1 MAAFNLEAEQLERM
15 KARFDALRA
24 EYQVCKRKLESK
36 CQALLILSKEL
47 DQCRSERDQFKLMA
61 EQLQQRYQ
69 NIKRQLGQTCYSAS
83 FDDSTSRGPTSSKNL
98 GSLLFECKEQNK
110 SLQFDVED
118 LKQKLQDANG
128 DIKLLREQ
136 IARQR
141 VGTSD
146 EGINTRHFPAHE
158 REDLVKQLEASREE
172 INQLERD
179 LQQVIDE
186 KEELVTERV
195 AYKSKYDRLNQ
206 ELNYILKGDEKRIV
220 DIDALSM
227 ENKYLKERLKQMA
240 EEKSM
245 AMATVSKYKTLLERK
260 KTKSSSLKLG
270 QSRSG
275 GLVITQKQVHQ
286 ILEDHSQIAATPQAM
301 ADLQALASALLDTV
315 NDKNLA
321 LSHQR
326 KTNKILGNR
335 VSELEKK
342 IKTLEVAG
350 LWNVPNNLPNLEKLR
365 AECEE
370 VKTLIPQTSLSSDD
384 TVHNELQVTDHK
396 LMDGAES
403 DLCSPLSSTMTSPT
417 HSSSSNLLNSYDN
430 SPMHSNSLHNDSHL
444 HSNSCHSDE
453 KNIAD
458 IQSHVTSND
467 SEESILKDHRNDS
480 DFKNE
485 NNNMQPDKN
494 IVSMD
499 DLDLLPTK
507 EEIVKCTDRGDVKEN
522 NVSSSERKAS
532 DSVDNCNTEHVDEED
547 DISEEKLKSL
557 MDDMTHKMVEFSH
570 KTKNR
575 GHFMVKN
582 NVDNIPETD
591 DFQAVSIRSKSL
603 EEKDS
608 RPSTPSCSD
617 SLLSELTRQT
627 SNDNEYC

>member
-1 MAAFNLEAEQLERM
+1 MATLNIEMEQLDRM
-15 KARFDALRA
+15 KARFEALRA

-36 CQALLILSKEL
+36 CQALMIISKEL
-47 DQCRSERDQFKLMA
+47 DHCRSERDQFKLMA
-61 EQLQQRYQ
+61 EQLQERYQ
-69 NIKRQLGQTCYSAS
+69 NIKRQLGQPCYSPSLDEAKS
-83 FDDSTSRGPTSSKNL
+83 RCSTNTKNL
-98 GSLLFECKEQNK
+98 GSSLFTCKERNK
-110 SLQFDVED
+110 SLEFEVED
-118 LKQKLQDANG
+118 FKQKLHDANG

-146 EGINTRHFPAHE
+146 EGINIRHFPAHE

-186 KEELVTERV
+186 KEELVIERV

-227 ENKYLKERLKQMA
+227 ENKYLQESLKQMA

-245 AMATVSKYKTLLERK
+245 AMATVSKYKNLLERR

-286 ILEDHSQIAATPQAM
+286 ILEDHSQMAATPQAM
-301 ADLQALASALLDTV
+301 SDLQALASALLETV

-350 LWNVPNNLPNLEKLR
+350 LWNVPSSLPNLEKLR
-365 AECEE
+365 AECED
-370 VKTLIPQTSLSSDD
+370 VKTLIPLMSQSSDD
-384 TVHNELQVTDHK
+384 TAQDTSQDIDHYNNDNLECDLYSPSSSEL
-396 LMDGAES
+396 
-403 DLCSPLSSTMTSPT
+403 TSPT
-417 HSSSSNLLNSYDN
+417 HCSYSISHDN
-430 SPMHSNSLHNDSHL
+430 SLVHHEDIKNTNVNRSYMQIHGVSTDYGNSAEFLSP
-444 HSNSCHSDE
+444 
-453 KNIAD
+453 
-458 IQSHVTSND
+458 V
-467 SEESILKDHRNDS
+467 
-480 DFKNE
+480 
-485 NNNMQPDKN
+485 NNA
-494 IVSMD
+494 VSMD

-507 EEIVKCTDRGDVKEN
+507 EEIVKCTERDDLKQSN
-522 NVSSSERKAS
+522 LLSSGGQLA
-532 DSVDNCNTEHVDEED
+532 
-547 DISEEKLKSL
+547 DISMKEQQNEETVTEDKLKSL
-557 MDDMTHKMVEFSH
+557 MDDVTNKMVAFSH
-570 KTKNR
+570 KTKSHGQFIIETSVDYNQQSEDSQTDVS
-575 GHFMVKN
+575 MKSKN
-582 NVDNIPETD
+582 I
-591 DFQAVSIRSKSL
+591 
-603 EEKDS
+603 EEEGE
-608 RPSTPSCSD
+608 PSTVACNNQ
-617 SLLSELTRQT
+617 LIKETLTHI
-627 SNDNEYC
+627 SNENEC